1 MDFCLWQGI
10 PQGHDKTS
18 CVLGRLFT
26 TTSVCMPLVY
36 VVSPNGRTGA
46 ELRVARGTHELKAT
60 GQCARL
66 GALLPYLTNTTTV
79 GPNGAPIEVRLP
91 FGLAAWLALGLL
103 TITTEVG
110 ELLIYMYVI
119 GAERLGQ
126 RSMSCLH
133 SLRGA
138 PT

>member
-36 VVSPNGRTGA
+36 VISPNGWTGA
-46 ELRVARGTHELKAT
+46 ELRVARDTHELKAT

-79 GPNGAPIEVRLP
+79 GPNGAPVEVSRRASCLVLALSAG
-91 FGLAAWLALGLL
+91 FLAARAL
-103 TITTEVG
+103 VAS
-110 ELLIYMYVI
+110 
-119 GAERLGQ
+119 GAALPSAFAFET
-126 RSMSCLH
+126 S
-133 SLRGA
+133 
-138 PT
+138 